1 MELIDFSDLQTRANA
16 ETADSPA
23 DIEDIYRLRLD
34 FRFWDLVCMRDLAV
48 GGKATLDDLHT
59 MIQACGN
66 WLNYHLYS
74 FEFMLDGK
82 MTLAELPMEDDMVF
96 GERRMPAVDPRNI
109 TVADAVSEFPSL
121 LYSYDFGDGWEI
133 MVNHL
138 GFVDP
143 DSVKQVSCCLFGKG
157 DWPPDDV
164 GAEDGFMRFLE
175 VLKDPSKAE
184 DEFYLRWI
192 EETYFEKYSLARCNS
207 NLRHWEDFRAMA

>member
-1 MELIDFSDLQTRANA
+1 
-16 ETADSPA
+16 
-23 DIEDIYRLRLD
+23 
-34 FRFWDLVCMRDLAV
+34 MRDLAV

-82 MTLAELPMEDDMVF
+82 MILAELPMEDDMVF

-138 GFVDP
+138 GFVNP
-143 DSVKQVSCCLFGKG
+143 DSVMQVSCCLFGKG